1 ALQVGI
7 LAVQGEPLSEAE
19 RRGIQAL
26 TRFIG
31 STTRLGQW
39 YAAAHDQRVELGKL
53 NRLSELLSAQPD
65 LDEILATLSEGLLQL
80 LRVEG
85 AAVFLLDFGS
95 VWKKDLKDPP
105 EMWSVVFHPQPDAGL
120 LGEVTRTRRPVIV
133 SDLAEEP
140 RYLAATDGIAGLELR
155 NLICVPLVARDQ
167 RLGALLVAN

>member
-1 ALQVGI
+1 
-7 LAVQGEPLSEAE
+7 
-19 RRGIQAL
+19 
-26 TRFIG
+26 
-31 STTRLGQW
+31 
-39 YAAAHDQRVELGKL
+39 
-53 NRLSELLSAQPD
+53 
-65 LDEILATLSEGLLQL
+65 L

-167 RLGALLVAN
+167 RLWRAISGLARCLSRTSRAGALTTAISSSSLRWRPLSPMPTTRRG